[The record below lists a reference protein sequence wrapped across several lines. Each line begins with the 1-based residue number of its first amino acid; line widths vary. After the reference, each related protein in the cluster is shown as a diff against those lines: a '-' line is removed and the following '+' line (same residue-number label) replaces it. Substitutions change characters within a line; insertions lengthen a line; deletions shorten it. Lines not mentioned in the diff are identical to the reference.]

1 MAFAVLEPVDAGNWL
16 TCIQLQ
22 VDDAQRR
29 FVASNVFS
37 LAQAKV
43 SDRYVP
49 LAICDGEHP
58 DVMVGFAMY
67 GPHLPSLVPWIDRLM
82 IDRRFQGRGF
92 GRAAMR
98 ELMARIQ
105 REWPGPLR
113 ISYDPDNRAAE
124 ALYASLGFELTGDML
139 EGERVREWRP
149 PGGAGAGA

>member
-1 MAFAVLEPVDAGNWL
+1 MASAVLEPIGPENWL
-16 TCIQLQ
+16 SCIQLQ
-22 VDDAQRR
+22 VTESQRH

-37 LAQAKV
+37 LAQAKIF
-43 SDRYVP
+43 DQYVP
-49 LAICDGEHP
+49 LAVCDGDHP

-82 IDRRFQGRGF
+82 IDRRFQRRGF
-92 GRAAMR
+92 GRAAMV

-105 REWPGPLR
+105 RERPGPMR

-124 ALYASLGFELTGDML
+124 ALYASLGFELTGEML
-139 EGERVREWRP
+139 EGEQVREWR